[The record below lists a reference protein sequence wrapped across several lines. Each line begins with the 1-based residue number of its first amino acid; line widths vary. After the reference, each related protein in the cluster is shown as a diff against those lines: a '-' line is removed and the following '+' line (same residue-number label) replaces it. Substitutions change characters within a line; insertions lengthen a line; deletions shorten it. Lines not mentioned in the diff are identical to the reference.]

1 MGRFHACVVAH
12 CAPSVAAIAPG
23 RRSMRTC
30 LQMGAGDKEKAYMV
44 RQNTCLRIVT
54 FALLFAVHTLELRN
68 IPVAAAA
75 AAAAA
80 RAHTLKGV
88 TKSPCAIIRRVA
100 LCITV

>member
-1 MGRFHACVVAH
+1 MGAGSWEWGRFHACVVAH
-12 CAPSVAAIAPG
+12 CAPSVAASATG
-23 RRSMRTC
+23 RRNMRTC

-80 RAHTLKGV
+80 RAHTHTHKGV
-88 TKSPCAIIRRVA
+88 TKSP
-100 LCITV
+100 

>member
-1 MGRFHACVVAH
+1 
-12 CAPSVAAIAPG
+12 
-23 RRSMRTC
+23 MRTC

-80 RAHTLKGV
+80 RARTHTQ
-88 TKSPCAIIRRVA
+88 RRHKVA
-100 LCITV
+100 VVSAVASALSV

>member
-54 FALLFAVHTLELRN
+54 FALLFAVHTPELRN
-68 IPVAAAA
+68 IPVVVAA

-80 RAHTLKGV
+80 RARAHTQ
-88 TKSPCAIIRRVA
+88 RRHKVA
-100 LCITV
+100 VVSAVASALSV

>member
-12 CAPSVAAIAPG
+12 CAPSVAAVAPG

-54 FALLFAVHTLELRN
+54 FALLFAVHTPELRN

-80 RAHTLKGV
+80 RAHTH
-88 TKSPCAIIRRVA
+88 TQRRHKVA
-100 LCITV
+100 VVSAVASALSV

>member
-12 CAPSVAAIAPG
+12 CAPSVAAVAPG

-80 RAHTLKGV
+80 RARTHTQ
-88 TKSPCAIIRRVA
+88 RRHKVA
-100 LCITV
+100 VVSAVASALSV